1 MLTILF
7 EQATTVFMSLLFILV
22 AILLS
27 IVYRDVPG
35 VKLYT
40 AGTIAS
46 QIGNI
51 LFFWPSASLW
61 PTIVIANILFI
72 LSIAARLKG
81 LADLTK
87 AQIRVKYYFVL
98 TAILVIAF
106 LIAALIYPS
115 RTARVII
122 INGGLLIFY
131 LGIVNIL
138 FNPKNTMF
146 RISQAFFI
154 PAFLIIL
161 PFLSAR
167 FLNAI
172 LPIEFP
178 LIDEINNLFVDT
190 RLLTSFLMLAGFFIL
205 AAEYQMKRLQR
216 ISAILENKVN
226 LQNKLI
232 SFLSH
237 EFKTPINAVLIKL
250 ELMRD
255 QQKDN
260 YLTTKFHKDLDFIQ
274 QINQQLLA
282 ATASMLANNI
292 NTAVDKEQSNESNS
306 KLTVVKSWLNRTVA
320 VHKALAE
327 NKGLKFNITVASD
340 VPKNLI
346 INTSALQLI
355 LINLLS
361 NSTKYTSAGHIH
373 ISVTLNTDTAEA
385 STDPLVR
392 FTISDSGM
400 GIPKEDIA
408 TIQYPYK
415 RAGNSN
421 NTEGTGLGLAIVQEL
436 LKGMQSTLDINSE
449 EGVGTTASFLLPVV
463 AVG

>member
-1 MLTILF
+1 MLSILF

-436 LKGMQSTLDINSE
+436 LKGMQSTLEINSE
-449 EGVGTTASFLLPVV
+449 EGVGTTASFLLPAV